1 MVSRPAFLCCLV
13 DTFFKGHVH
22 NGIYNNTN
30 FLQTEC
36 FKFDFF
42 FRESKGTREYLG
54 KLEQFSYL
62 KITPILQWREA
73 FKYLLALNLDDLDLV
88 KKECFTDEKTRIEIA
103 PMDFVNLLLLWWRKM
118 VYLKYVLQKKPCS
131 FFRALSTYLA
141 ELGCIFSCITYI
153 IFRPLSLIC
162 KFCILQKVL
171 FLAVNFTVLIRAVP
185 MWKTIPLSVENVSNE
200 ILLCPKFHFH

>member
-103 PMDFVNLLLLWWRKM
+103 PILWTCFSCDGGKW
-118 VYLKYVLQKKPCS
+118 S
-131 FFRALSTYLA
+131 TWNTFFRRSLAL
-141 ELGCIFSCITYI
+141 FSGLYQ
-153 IFRPLSLIC
+153 L
-162 KFCILQKVL
+162 ILQSWDVYFHVSYTSFSAH
-171 FLAVNFTVLIRAVP
+171 FLSYVNFVFYKKFYFLQ
-185 MWKTIPLSVENVSNE
+185 W
-200 ILLCPKFHFH
+200 ILLY